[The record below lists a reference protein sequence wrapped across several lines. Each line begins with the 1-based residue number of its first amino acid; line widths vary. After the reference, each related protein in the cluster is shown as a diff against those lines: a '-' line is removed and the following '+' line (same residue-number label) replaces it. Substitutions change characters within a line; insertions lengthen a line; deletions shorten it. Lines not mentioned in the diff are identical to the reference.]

1 MSAKESPDIALG
13 TSALSGAEK
22 PPEQDP
28 HAELEKML
36 ISGYLR
42 DKGYALSSLKSLPHE
57 QAEAL
62 MKEASRYA
70 SAKLAELESRAHL
83 VDEVHKAAT
92 PLE

>member
-1 MSAKESPDIALG
+1 MSPKESPERQNETPVPAGED
-13 TSALSGAEK
+13 K
-22 PPEQDP
+22 PAEQDP

-36 ISGYLR
+36 ISEYLHER
-42 DKGYALSSLKSLPHE
+42 GFSLAGLRELPHE

-70 SAKLAELESRAHL
+70 STKLAELESRAHL

>member
-1 MSAKESPDIALG
+1 MSTKESPDKEIESLVSPIA
-13 TSALSGAEK
+13 ED

-42 DKGYALSSLKSLPHE
+42 DRGFSLAGLHLLPPE

-62 MKEASRYA
+62 MKEASRFA
-70 SAKLAELESRAHL
+70 SARLAELESRAHL